1 MKIIEKNGLFIIET
15 ENTHYVCG
23 ADGTGLFRHIHWGKK
38 CAPDSYIK
46 PVVHGE
52 KTSNVPGIDVSD
64 TEYMTFGAACTRT
77 PALKAE
83 YADRCRETLLVYK
96 SGRITEEKDKIT
108 LEVTLEDEPYSL
120 EVTLCYVVRDGFDV
134 IERYAKIR
142 NGAEANVLIEKA
154 ASAEFCLPSKRPYV
168 STGLGG
174 SWVGEFRQTET
185 EVRSGTL
192 VYETHKGT
200 SEHAFSPCF
209 ILSQGAT
216 EKSGEIYYGAL
227 AWSGSYK
234 IEINRDFSGTTRAL
248 IGLSDFDF
256 SYILHP
262 GEQFVTPSVFCGYA
276 NSFSD
281 MSNGMNAFAIEHI
294 LPKRFAKEPLPVLYN
309 SWEATWF
316 DVNSEGQQSLAEK
329 AAAIGCEM
337 FVMDDGWFG
346 ERSDDHA
353 GLGDWYV
360 NPVKFPE
367 GLGPLVR
374 KVKSL
379 GMKFGLW
386 FEPEMV
392 NPDSDLYRAHPD
404 WAYHYDTRESSLLRD
419 QLVLNL
425 TLPEVR
431 EHVFDSM
438 DRLVGEYG
446 IDYIKW
452 DANRPFSET
461 GAENLENPRECR
473 LRHIR
478 AVYEIADRLKEKY
491 PDLQIEAC
499 ASGGGRAELGA
510 LSHFD
515 MIWTS
520 DDTDPIDRLEIQHGY
535 SLLYPIKCMRAWVT
549 DTNRDV
555 RPNDWDFRFNV
566 SMQGSLS
573 VGGNLLKFTDEET
586 EIHKK
591 YIALYKS
598 IRNTVQFGRFY
609 RLADFR
615 RDTLYATEYVDGD
628 KAVLFMCTDPCSFF
642 RDKFYHVNFDGLD
655 KDGKYTVTYGADK
668 ATYGGDFLM
677 NVGLDFEMYGTLAS
691 KIIVF
696 EKEK

>member
-1 MKIIEKNGLFIIET
+1 MKIKNGSA
-15 ENTHYVCG
+15 
-23 ADGTGLFRHIHWGKK
+23 AD
-38 CAPDSYIK
+38 
-46 PVVHGE
+46 
-52 KTSNVPGIDVSD
+52 
-64 TEYMTFGAACTRT
+64 
-77 PALKAE
+77 
-83 YADRCRETLLVYK
+83 
-96 SGRITEEKDKIT
+96 
-108 LEVTLEDEPYSL
+108 
-120 EVTLCYVVRDGFDV
+120 
-134 IERYAKIR
+134 
-142 NGAEANVLIEKA
+142 VLIEKA

-168 STGLGG
+168 STGFGG
-174 SWVGEFRQTET
+174 SWVGEFRQVPT
-185 EVRSGTL
+185 EVKSGTL

-200 SEHAFSPCF
+200 SEHSFSPCF
-209 ILSQGAT
+209 ILSRDAT
-216 EKSGEIYYGAL
+216 EKSGEIFFGAL

-234 IEINRDFSGTTRAL
+234 VEINRDFSGSTRAI

-262 GEQFVTPSVFCGYA
+262 GEEFLTPSVFCGYA
-276 NSFSD
+276 RSFSE
-281 MSNGMNAFAIEHI
+281 MSNGMNAFAVGHI
-294 LPKRFAKEPLPVLYN
+294 LPKRFAHEPLPVLYN

-316 DVNSEGQQSLAEK
+316 DVNSEGQQLLAEK
-329 AAAIGCEM
+329 AADIGCEM

-346 ERSDDHA
+346 ARDDDHA

-360 NPVKFPE
+360 NPRKFPE

-404 WAYHYDTRESSLLRD
+404 WAYHYDTREPSLLRD

-431 EHVFDSM
+431 EYVFDSL

-452 DANRPFSET
+452 DANRPFSES
-461 GAENLENPRECR
+461 GAQNLENPRECR

-478 AVYEIADRLKEKY
+478 AVYEIADRLKAKY

-520 DDTDPIDRLEIQHGY
+520 DDTDPIDRLEIQRGY

-549 DTNRDV
+549 DTNRDA

-573 VGGNLLKFTDEET
+573 IGGNLLKFTDEEIA
-586 EIHKK
+586 IHKK
-591 YIALYKS
+591 YISLYKS

-609 RLADFR
+609 RLADFE
-615 RDTLYATEYVDGD
+615 RDGMYATEYVDEK
-628 KAVLFMCTDPCSFF
+628 KAVLFICTDPNSFF
-642 RDKFYHVNFDGLD
+642 SDEFYHVELEGLD
-655 KDGKYTVTYGADK
+655 AAADYTVTYGMDK
-668 ATYGGDFLM
+668 ATYGGDYLM
-677 NVGLDFEMYGTLAS
+677 NVGLDFEIYGTLAS
-691 KIIVF
+691 KIIIF
-696 EKEK
+696 EKA